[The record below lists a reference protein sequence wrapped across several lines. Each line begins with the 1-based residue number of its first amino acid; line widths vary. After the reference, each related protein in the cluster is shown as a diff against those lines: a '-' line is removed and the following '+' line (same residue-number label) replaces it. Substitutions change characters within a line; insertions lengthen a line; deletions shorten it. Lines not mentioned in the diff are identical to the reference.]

1 MSSTVPYP
9 KQKSPQVL
17 KDKRLEAIYTWFT
30 AQGWTPFAFQEET
43 WQRYLDGQN
52 GLLQVATGQGKTYA
66 AVMAP
71 LAELLKA
78 PATGLKLLY
87 VTPLR
92 AVARDI
98 EKAITRPIT
107 EMNWD
112 IRVESRTGDSK
123 QSLKRKQLKSMPDI
137 LITTPESLALML
149 SYAGAKDLFSK
160 LRAVILDEWHELLST
175 KRGTLT
181 ELCMTRLRTLAPALQ
196 TWALSAT
203 LANPKEAAKAATG
216 LKVEPVIVTS
226 DLERHTHVVSILPER
241 VDSFP
246 WAGHLGMS
254 MVQPLVARLD
264 PQQSTLIFTNT
275 RRQAERWYEALVKA
289 APQHADTTALHH
301 ASISRLER
309 ERVEARVKSGELKWV
324 VATSSLDLGVDF
336 QPVERV
342 VQIGSPKAVARLL
355 QRAGRAEHLPGGRAE
370 VLFVPTNALELFELA
385 ALRKALQENAVE
397 KREPLEKPYDV
408 LAQHLVTLACG
419 DGFQPERTFEE
430 IKGSAAY
437 QSLTQEEFDGVLEFI
452 TKGGKSLSA
461 YPEYQK
467 VLEEDSIYKVTRKG
481 IATRHRMTI
490 GTITSEG
497 SIVVKFTNRRE
508 LGILSE
514 RFLSRLKKGDV
525 FSFAGRKVELVMVQ
539 GMVAYVKNTTRPST
553 RMPSWTGGRLAMS
566 ASLADYVRESLQ
578 GANRHLTAEEQAV
591 LQPILRAFQNLSHL
605 PSENELLIEE
615 VKTREGNHL
624 FVYPF
629 EGQHVHEGLA
639 ALLSYRMAKLE
650 PGSFA
655 ITIND
660 YGFELLTRKG
670 YPFKE
675 VFTAVLKQA
684 TDLESELREALN
696 LSELAKRHFREVAQ
710 IAGLVFSGP
719 PGAKRAAWQLQASS
733 STIYNVLR
741 EYEPGSLLLK
751 QAEREVLE
759 GSLERERLVKT
770 LERLQSLKLIWQT
783 PKRPSPF
790 GFPLLVDRLSTR
802 LSNEDLLMR
811 IMRLKQQWQKYG

>member
-1 MSSTVPYP
+1 MTTLSRFNVDT
-9 KQKSPQVL
+9 
-17 KDKRLEAIYTWFT
+17 LESVYTWFT

-43 WQRYLDGQN
+43 WQCYLNGQS
-52 GLLQVATGQGKTYA
+52 GLVQVATGQGKTYA

-71 LAELLKA
+71 LAEMLTT
-78 PATGLKLLY
+78 PAAGLKLLY
-87 VTPLR
+87 ITPLR

-98 EKAITRPIT
+98 EKAILKPVTD
-107 EMNWD
+107 MNWNV
-112 IRVESRTGDSK
+112 RVESRTGDSK
-123 QSLKRKQLKSMPDI
+123 QSLKRKQLKAMPDV

-149 SYAGAKDLFSK
+149 SYVGAKNLFGNI
-160 LRAVILDEWHELLST
+160 RAVILDEWHELLST

-181 ELCMTRLRTLAPALQ
+181 ELCMTRLRTLAPALR

-203 LANPKEAAKAATG
+203 LANSKEAAKAATG
-216 LKVEPVIVTS
+216 LHTEPVIVTS
-226 DLERHTHVVSILPER
+226 NLERHTNVSSILPER

-254 MVQPLVARLD
+254 MVQPLVAQLD
-264 PQQSTLIFTNT
+264 PKQSTLIFTNT

-289 APQHADTTALHH
+289 APKHADTIALHH
-301 ASISRLER
+301 GSISRLER
-309 ERVEARVKSGELKWV
+309 EGVEARIKSGELKWV

-355 QRAGRAEHLPGGRAE
+355 QRAGRAEHLPGGTAE

-385 ALRKALQENAVE
+385 ALRKAIEENAIE
-397 KREPLEKPYDV
+397 KREPLKKPYDV

-419 DGFQPERTFEE
+419 DGFESESVFDE
-430 IKGSAAY
+430 IKSSAAY
-437 QSLTQEEFDGVLEFI
+437 GTLTKEEFDWVLEFVAR
-452 TKGGKSLSA
+452 GGKSLSA
-461 YPEYQK
+461 YPDYQK
-467 VLEEDSIYKVTRKG
+467 VVEENGIYKVTNKK
-481 IATRHRMTI
+481 IATRHRMSI

-497 SIVVKFTNRRE
+497 SIVVKFANRHE

-514 RFLSRLKKGDV
+514 SFLSRLKKGDV
-525 FSFAGRKVELVMVQ
+525 FSFAGRKVELVMVRD
-539 GMVAYVKNTTRPST
+539 MVAYVKNTTRPSS
-553 RMPSWTGGRLAMS
+553 RMPSWTGGRMAMS
-566 ASLADYVRESLQ
+566 ASLAHYVREGLHEV
-578 GANRHLTAEEQAV
+578 NRHLTNEEQTV
-591 LQPILRAFQNLSHL
+591 LQPILNTFQKLSHL
-605 PSENELLIEE
+605 PTEDELLVEE
-615 VKTREGNHL
+615 VKTREGKHL

-639 ALLSYRMAKLE
+639 ALLSYRMARLE

-660 YGFELLTRKG
+660 YGFELLTRKD

-675 VFTAVLKQA
+675 VFADVLQISS
-684 TDLESELREALN
+684 DLEAELREALN

-733 STIYNVLR
+733 STVYSVFR
-741 EYEPGSLLLK
+741 EYEPESLLLT

-759 GSLERERLVKT
+759 GSLESERLAST
-770 LERLQSLKLIWQT
+770 LERLRILKLIWQT

-790 GFPLLVDRLSTR
+790 GFPLLIDRLSTR
-802 LSNEDLLMR
+802 LSNEDLLLR
-811 IMRLKQQWQKYG
+811 IMRMKQQWMKYG

>member
-1 MSSTVPYP
+1 MKTLGHVENKPRKST
-9 KQKSPQVL
+9 KI
-17 KDKRLEAIYTWFT
+17 LESVYAWFT
-30 AQGWTPFAFQEET
+30 TQGWTPFEFQEET
-43 WQRYLDGQN
+43 WQHYLAGQS
-52 GLLQVATGQGKTYA
+52 GLVQVATGQGKTYA
-66 AVMAP
+66 AIMAP
-71 LAELLKA
+71 LAEMLESPTA
-78 PATGLKLLY
+78 GLKLLY
-87 VTPLR
+87 ITPLR

-98 EKAITRPIT
+98 EKAIAKPIAD
-107 EMNWD
+107 MNWNV
-112 IRVESRTGDSK
+112 RAESRTGDSK
-123 QSLKRKQLKSMPDI
+123 QSLKRKQLKATPDI

-149 SYAGAKDLFSK
+149 SYGGTKNLFGN

-181 ELCMTRLRTLAPALQ
+181 ELCLTRLRTLTPELR

-203 LANPKEAAKAATG
+203 LANPEGAALAATG
-216 LKVEPVIVTS
+216 LHQKPVIVTS
-226 DLERHTHVVSILPER
+226 SLERQTNVSSILPER

-254 MVQPLVARLD
+254 MVQPLAAQLD
-264 PQQSTLIFTNT
+264 PNQSTLIFTNT

-289 APQHADTTALHH
+289 APNDADTTALHH
-301 ASISRLER
+301 GSISRLER
-309 ERVEARVKSGELKWV
+309 EAVEAKVKSGELKWV

-355 QRAGRAEHLPGGRAE
+355 QRAGRAEHVPGGTAE

-385 ALRKALQENAVE
+385 ALRKALSESAIE
-397 KREPLEKPYDV
+397 AREPLRKPYDV
-408 LAQHLVTLACG
+408 LVQHLVTLACG
-419 DGFQPERTFEE
+419 DGFERETVFKE
-430 IKGSAAY
+430 IKSSAAY
-437 QSLTQEEFDGVLEFI
+437 QDLTREEFDWALEFV

-467 VLEEDSIYKVTRKG
+467 VIEEDGLYKVTRKAV
-481 IATRHRMTI
+481 ATRHRMSI

-514 RFLSRLKKGDV
+514 SFLTRLKKGDV
-525 FSFAGRKVELVMVQ
+525 FSFAGRKVELVMVRD
-539 GMVAYVKNTTRPST
+539 MVAYVKNTTRPST

-566 ASLADYVRESLQ
+566 ASLAHYLREELHDV
-578 GANRHLTAEEQAV
+578 NTHLTANEQAV
-591 LQPILRAFQNLSHL
+591 LRPIMQTFQKLSHI
-605 PSENELLIEE
+605 PNEDELLVEE
-615 VKTREGNHL
+615 VKTREGRHL

-639 ALLSYRMAKLE
+639 ALLSYRMARLE
-650 PGSFA
+650 PGTFA

-660 YGFELLTRKG
+660 YGFELLARKD

-675 VFTAVLKQA
+675 VFLEVLNQNH
-684 TDLESELREALN
+684 DLEKELREALN

-733 STIYNVLR
+733 STIYSVLR
-741 EYEPGSLLLK
+741 EYEPDSLLLK

-759 GSLERERLVKT
+759 GALESQRLKITIERLKT
-770 LERLQSLKLIWQT
+770 LKLVWQT

-802 LSNEDLLMR
+802 LSNEDLLLR
-811 IMRLKQQWQKYG
+811 IMRLKQQWQKYS

>member
-1 MSSTVPYP
+1 MKTLEHSKT
-9 KQKSPQVL
+9 KQTKNSKL
-17 KDKRLEAIYTWFT
+17 LEPIYTWFT
-30 AQGWTPFAFQEET
+30 AQGWTPFEFQEET
-43 WQRYLDGQN
+43 WRHYLDGKS
-52 GLLQVATGQGKTYA
+52 GLVQVATGQGKTYA

-71 LAELLKA
+71 IAEMLEA
-78 PATGLKLLY
+78 PSPGLKLLY
-87 VTPLR
+87 ITPLR

-98 EKAITRPIT
+98 EKAIAKPILD
-107 EMNWD
+107 MNWKV
-112 IRVESRTGDSK
+112 RVESRTGDSK
-123 QSLKRKQLKSMPDI
+123 QSLKRKQLKAMPDI

-149 SYAGAKDLFSK
+149 SYVGAKNLFGN
-160 LRAVILDEWHELLST
+160 LRGIILDEWHELLNT

-181 ELCMTRLRTLAPALQ
+181 ELCLTRLRTVAPELRM
-196 TWALSAT
+196 WALSAT
-203 LANPKEAAKAATG
+203 LANPKEAALAATG
-216 LKVEPVIVTS
+216 VHKNPVLVTS
-226 DLERHTHVVSILPER
+226 NLERQTNVSSILPER

-254 MVQPLVARLD
+254 MVQPLVSQLD
-264 PQQSTLIFTNT
+264 PNQSTLIFTNT

-289 APQHADTTALHH
+289 APKHADTMALHH
-301 ASISRLER
+301 GSISRVER
-309 ERVEARVKSGELKWV
+309 ETVEAKVKSGELKWV

-355 QRAGRAEHLPGGRAE
+355 QRAGRAEHMPGGTAE

-385 ALRKALQENAVE
+385 ALRKALSKNAIE
-397 KREPLEKPYDV
+397 AREPLRKPYDV
-408 LAQHLVTLACG
+408 LVQHLVTLACG
-419 DGFQPERTFEE
+419 DGFEREKVFEE
-430 IKGSAAY
+430 IKSSAAY
-437 QSLTQEEFDGVLEFI
+437 QQLTREEFDWALEFV
-452 TKGGKSLSA
+452 TRGGKSLTS

-467 VLEEDSIYKVTRKG
+467 VVEENGIYKVTRKAV
-481 IATRHRMTI
+481 ATRHRMSI

-514 RFLSRLKKGDV
+514 SFLSRLKKGDV
-525 FSFAGRKVELVMVQ
+525 FSFAGRKVELVMVRD
-539 GMVAYVKNTTRPST
+539 MVAYVKNTTRPSS

-566 ASLADYVRESLQ
+566 ASLAHSLREELHEV
-578 GANRHLTAEEQAV
+578 NKHLTLEEQDV
-591 LQPILRAFQNLSHL
+591 LKPIVQTFQKLSHV
-605 PSENELLIEE
+605 PSEDELLVEE
-615 VKTREGNHL
+615 VRTREGKHL

-639 ALLSYRMAKLE
+639 ALLSYRMTRLE
-650 PGSFA
+650 PGTFA

-660 YGFELLTRKG
+660 YGFELLARKD

-675 VFTAVLKQA
+675 VFSKILEQKH
-684 TDLESELREALN
+684 DLETELREALN

-733 STIYNVLR
+733 STIYSVLR
-741 EYEPGSLLLK
+741 EYEPDSLLLK

-759 GSLERERLVKT
+759 GALERERLAGT
-770 LERLQSLKLIWQT
+770 LERLKSLRLVWQT

-802 LSNEDLLMR
+802 LSNEDLLLR
-811 IMRLKQQWQKYG
+811 IMRLKQQWQKYS

>member
-1 MSSTVPYP
+1 MNDETRAV
-9 KQKSPQVL
+9 VL
-17 KDKRLEAIYTWFT
+17 EPVYTWFT

-43 WQRYLDGQN
+43 WQHYLKGQS
-52 GLLQVATGQGKTYA
+52 GLVQVATGQGKTYA

-71 LAELLKA
+71 LAEMLST
-78 PATGLKLLY
+78 PTTGLKLLY
-87 VTPLR
+87 ITPLR

-98 EKAITRPIT
+98 EKAILKPVTD
-107 EMNWD
+107 MNWN

-123 QSLKRKQLKSMPDI
+123 QSLKRKQLKAMPDV

-149 SYAGAKDLFSK
+149 SYAGAKNLFSN
-160 LRAVILDEWHELLST
+160 LRGVILDEWHELLST

-181 ELCMTRLRTLAPALQ
+181 ELCMTRLRTLAPTLR

-203 LANPKEAAKAATG
+203 LANPKEAAKTATG
-216 LKVEPVIVTS
+216 SKVEPVIVTS
-226 DLERHTHVVSILPER
+226 NLERHTNVSCILPER

-246 WAGHLGMS
+246 WSGHLGMS
-254 MVQPLVARLD
+254 MVQPLVTQLD
-264 PQQSTLIFTNT
+264 PKQSTLLFTNT

-289 APQHADTTALHH
+289 APKQADTIALHH
-301 ASISRLER
+301 GSISRLER
-309 ERVEARVKSGELKWV
+309 ESVEARVKSGELKWV

-355 QRAGRAEHLPGGRAE
+355 QRAGRAEHLPGGTAE

-385 ALRKALQENAVE
+385 ALRKALEENAIE
-397 KREPLEKPYDV
+397 PREPLKKSYDV

-419 DGFQPERTFEE
+419 DGFEAEKVFRE
-430 IKGSAAY
+430 IRSSGAY
-437 QSLTQEEFDGVLEFI
+437 QQLTREEFNLVLEFVS
-452 TKGGKSLSA
+452 KGGKSLSA
-461 YPEYQK
+461 YSEYQK
-467 VLEEDSIYKVTRKG
+467 VVEENGIYKVTNKK

-497 SIVVKFTNRRE
+497 SIVVKFTNRRD
-508 LGILSE
+508 LGVLSE
-514 RFLSRLKKGDV
+514 SFLSRLKKGDV
-525 FSFAGRKVELVMVQ
+525 FSFAGRKVELVMVRD
-539 GMVAYVKNTTRPST
+539 MVAYVKNTTRPST

-566 ASLADYVRESLQ
+566 ASLAHYVQAGLDEV
-578 GANRHLTAEEQAV
+578 NHYLTSEEQKV
-591 LQPILRAFQNLSHL
+591 LQPILHIFQKLSHL
-605 PSENELLIEE
+605 PNENELLVEE
-615 VKTREGNHL
+615 VKTREGKHL

-639 ALLSYRMAKLE
+639 ALLSYRMARLE

-655 ITIND
+655 ITVND
-660 YGFELLTRKG
+660 YGFELLARKD

-675 VFTAVLKQA
+675 VFADVLQPS
-684 TDLESELREALN
+684 TDLETELREALN

-759 GSLERERLVKT
+759 GSLERERLGKT
-770 LERLQSLKLIWQT
+770 LKRLQTLQLVWQT

-802 LSNEDLLMR
+802 LSNEDLLLR
-811 IMRLKQQWQKYG
+811 IMRMKQQWMKYG